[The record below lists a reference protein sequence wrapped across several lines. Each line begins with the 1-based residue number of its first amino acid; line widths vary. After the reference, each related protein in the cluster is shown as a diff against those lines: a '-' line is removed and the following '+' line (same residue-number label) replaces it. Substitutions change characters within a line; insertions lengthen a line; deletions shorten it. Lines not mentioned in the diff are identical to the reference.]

1 VGSRDERFLEDQRA
15 FFAEADEPHFEWQ
28 TQNPLIALTERELLR
43 GFPILGDGPIL
54 EVGCGEGG
62 NLANLLSGVDRVG
75 AVIVGLDLFEQKVA
89 FASRN
94 VIQARFVCGDAL
106 SLPFRDHTFAAVL
119 CRDLLHHVE
128 RCDVALAE
136 LRRVSKPKGTIWI
149 FEPNGS
155 NPLMRL
161 LASIRPHERGIL
173 RNSAV
178 SIRELVAQQFADSRI
193 ELRQPMPIYRLL
205 LHYQF
210 GAPGLGS
217 WGPLQA
223 LIRLWDRTIG
233 GVLPKKWWAYIVV
246 EVNT

>member
-15 FFAEADEPHFEWQ
+15 FFAKADESHFEWQ
-28 TQNPLIALTERELLR
+28 THNPLIALTERELLR
-43 GFPILGDGPIL
+43 GFPILGEGPIL

-62 NLANLLSGVDRVG
+62 NLANLLSGNSRVG
-75 AVIVGLDLFEQKVA
+75 TEIVGLDLFEPKVA
-89 FASRN
+89 FARRQ
-94 VIQARFVCGDAL
+94 VTQARFVCGDAL

-119 CRDLLHHVE
+119 CRDLLHHVDH
-128 RCDVALAE
+128 RGLALAE
-136 LRRVSKPKGTIWI
+136 LRRVCTPRGAIWI

-155 NPLMRL
+155 NPLMRM
-161 LASIRPHERGIL
+161 LALVRPHERGIL
-173 RNSAV
+173 KNSPV
-178 SIRELVAQQFADSRI
+178 SLRDLIAEQFADFRI

-210 GAPGLGS
+210 GAPRLGS

-223 LIRLWDRTIG
+223 LMRLWDRTIG
-233 GVLPKKWWAYIVV
+233 WVLPKKWWAYIVV